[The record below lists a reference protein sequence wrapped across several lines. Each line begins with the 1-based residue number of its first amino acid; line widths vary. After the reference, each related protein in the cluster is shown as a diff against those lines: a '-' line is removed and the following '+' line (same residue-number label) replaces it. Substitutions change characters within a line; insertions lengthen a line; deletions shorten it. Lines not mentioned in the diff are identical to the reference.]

1 MVDDWFM
8 FMYDQCDSDRFN
20 FSLFVHSRVSQL
32 PGIELFLCPSMT
44 GSIYRR
50 TVSARSTGSG

>member
-44 GSIYRR
+44 GVYL
-50 TVSARSTGSG
+50 